1 MNDSYSSCARCPF
14 STKER
19 LCFVGN
25 GKSPSTCPTLDND
38 LIDDVRTEY
47 SDPSIREFARQA
59 SLQEGEGYSGRGQGI
74 TAPKPSKPR
83 ILEIVEFARRMNYS
97 KLGLVFCTGLS
108 REAAI
113 VESFLSDKGFLVV
126 SVICKAGRIPK
137 EEIGVKDHE
146 KIRPGTDESM
156 CNPMIQAFVLNRAG
170 TEFNIVMGLC
180 VGHDSIFLK
189 YSEAYCTVLVA
200 KDRPT
205 GHNPLA
211 AVYTLES
218 YYKHL
223 KDE

>member
-1 MNDSYSSCARCPF
+1 MNDSFPSCAHCPF
-14 STKER
+14 PATER
-19 LCFVGN
+19 LCSVES
-25 GKSPSTCPTLDND
+25 GKSPSTCPTLDKD
-38 LIDDVRTEY
+38 LIDDVRMEY
-47 SDPSIREFARQA
+47 SDPGIREFARLA
-59 SLQEGEGYSGRGQGI
+59 SVQEGEGYAERGEGI

-83 ILEIVEFARRMNYS
+83 ILEIVEFAKRMNYS
-97 KLGLVFCTGLS
+97 KLGLVFCSGLS
-108 REAAI
+108 KEAAI

-137 EEIGVKDHE
+137 EELGVKDHE

-156 CNPMIQAFVLNRAG
+156 CNPILQAMALNKAE

-200 KDRPT
+200 KDRPS

-211 AVYTLES
+211 AVYTLDS
-218 YYKHL
+218 YYRYMK
-223 KDE
+223 EE